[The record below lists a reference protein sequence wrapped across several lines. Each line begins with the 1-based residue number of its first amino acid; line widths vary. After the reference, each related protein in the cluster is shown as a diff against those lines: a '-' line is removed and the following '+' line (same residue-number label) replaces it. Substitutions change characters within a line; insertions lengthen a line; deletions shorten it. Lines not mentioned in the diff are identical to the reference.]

1 MYRSKKLAPSKRTL
15 LVSLALL
22 SLLILLLPHRW
33 TGGLISLVQV
43 IVPFQ
48 DAARQTAES
57 LRSSLHGEPDRVSGA
72 AHEALAKQKAAL
84 EHQVAALSVRVAELE
99 EDVNLLKGTRLWEVD
114 GERIGAR
121 GRLVPGKVITSDL
134 LPWRSSRLVD
144 TGTLQGVRAGAP
156 VVSAHFT
163 IDRGAAHGVKSGMA
177 IVLREMLV
185 GFIEQSGTHT
195 SHVKLLCDPSVEMK
209 VRIGRFTDGDFA
221 LVDRYFWLRGRGEGI
236 MEIRDV
242 ESRRVDDGLIQIG
255 DVVLSASR
263 GDTAGLP
270 AAMRVGDVI
279 DIRRDRDNPL
289 LSILTIKSPILDDH
303 LSRIYVYV
311 AENDPGAPG

>member
-22 SLLILLLPHRW
+22 ALLIRLLPHRS

-57 LRSSLHGEPDRVSGA
+57 LRSSLHGEPDTVSGA
-72 AHEALAKQKAAL
+72 AHAALAKQKAAL

-99 EDVNLLKGTRLWEVD
+99 EDVNLLKGTRLWEID

-144 TGTLQGVRAGAP
+144 TGALQGVRAGTP

-163 IDRGAAHGVKSGMA
+163 IDRGAAHGAKSGLA
-177 IVLREMLV
+177 LVLR
-185 GFIEQSGTHT
+185 
-195 SHVKLLCDPSVEMK
+195 
-209 VRIGRFTDGDFA
+209 
-221 LVDRYFWLRGRGEGI
+221 
-236 MEIRDV
+236 
-242 ESRRVDDGLIQIG
+242 
-255 DVVLSASR
+255 
-263 GDTAGLP
+263 
-270 AAMRVGDVI
+270 
-279 DIRRDRDNPL
+279 
-289 LSILTIKSPILDDH
+289 
-303 LSRIYVYV
+303 
-311 AENDPGAPG
+311 